1 MALRIALTGAAL
13 LLAVGGFLGVG
24 PTEAGPFNPFGWLFI
39 GLAALIWI
47 MWKSMARGLD
57 SRVGLLDAFSRNFLG
72 NDKR

>member
-1 MALRIALTGAAL
+1 MAPRIAFTVGAL
-13 LLAVGGFLGVG
+13 LFAVGGFLGAG
-24 PTEAGPFNPFGWLFI
+24 PTEGGPFNPFGWLFV

-57 SRVGLLDAFSRNFLG
+57 SRTGLLDAFSRNFLG